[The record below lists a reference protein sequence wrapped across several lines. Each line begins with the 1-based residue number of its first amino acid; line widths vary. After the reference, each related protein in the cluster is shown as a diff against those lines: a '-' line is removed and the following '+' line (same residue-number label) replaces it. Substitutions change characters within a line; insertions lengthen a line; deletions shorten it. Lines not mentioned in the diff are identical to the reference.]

1 MYLDTDIV
9 LALIKKEDW
18 LKEHVHKLNLKD
30 AKTSALTVIEA
41 RIVLDR
47 EYSEEDAKNALSKI
61 KAMKIEILS
70 VDEEVIEKSQKLI
83 EEYSDIGMFDAVHV
97 ACAIIHNEIIISTDN
112 FFKQI
117 KEITVKDPRDMDNL
131 LD

>member
-30 AKTSALTVIEA
+30 EKTSALTVIEA